1 MSGEEREDELIE
13 FIRQAKQG
21 DKQAFSKLY
30 ESIYKEMYYYAFYVL
45 KNREDAEDVVSDT
58 VYDIYCSLKSLR
70 EEKLFHRWAFKI
82 LGNKC
87 KKKLASYQKQTVELE
102 ENVKNP
108 VSQEVDLEKSQDL
121 KQAYCSLE
129 EEERCIISMA
139 VFGGY
144 KSHEIGEMLDMPSGT
159 VRSKLSRALGK
170 MQKKMEVCV

>member
-1 MSGEEREDELIE
+1 MEKQLEDSMSELVK
-13 FIRQAKQG
+13 QAKMG

-30 ESIYKEMYYYAFYVL
+30 EAVYKEMYCYAFYVL

-58 VYDIYCSLKSLR
+58 VFDVYRSLKSLR
-70 EEKLFHRWAFKI
+70 DDKAFHHWIFKI

-87 KKKLASYQKQTVELE
+87 KKKLASYQKNTVEWDEKMELSAPE
-102 ENVKNP
+102 EL
-108 VSQEVDLEKSQDL
+108 DLEKKQDL

-129 EEERCIISMA
+129 EEERYIISMA

-144 KSHEIGEMLDMPSGT
+144 KSHEIGQMLDMPSGT

-170 MQKKMEVCV
+170 MHKKMEVCV